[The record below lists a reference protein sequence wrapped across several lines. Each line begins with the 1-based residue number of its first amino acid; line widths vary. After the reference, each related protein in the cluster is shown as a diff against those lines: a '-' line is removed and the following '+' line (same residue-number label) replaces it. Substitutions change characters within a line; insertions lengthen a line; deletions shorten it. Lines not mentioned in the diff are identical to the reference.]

1 MGRRAARVPRNGV
14 LRVLSLFG
22 PKARLERIL
31 EFESALARAL
41 ARAGVI
47 DKSASAAIASACE
60 PSRFDLAAIERGAV
74 SAGNEAI
81 PIVEQLR
88 ALVEQTD
95 ANAVSYVHWGAT
107 SQDALDT
114 ALVLQLR
121 AAFDRYDAAA
131 TYLSNVLIALIE
143 THASTPMVGRTWL
156 QHAVP
161 TTFGFKVAGWLDAVE
176 RHRARLESA
185 RRTSCVLQFGGAV
198 GHLGALGASGPSVAA
213 ALADELRLP
222 LPAISWHST
231 RDRVVEVATTFAL
244 LTGTLGK
251 IARDVSLMAQSE
263 IAEVREPAESG
274 RGRSSTMPQKRN
286 PVGCAGVLAASL
298 RVPALASTMLSAMV
312 QEHERSLGGWQAEW
326 ETLPQICV
334 LAFDALTR
342 MTEVLACLEVNVER
356 MAENLEATNG
366 LIFAEAV
373 TFALVPRVGRAA
385 AAAIVERAMRA
396 THESGV
402 HFRHALLADGDA
414 RAHLSAS
421 DVERLFD
428 PRSHLATAASMALAV
443 AARGRRSME
452 PA

>member
-1 MGRRAARVPRNGV
+1 MGHRAPRTPRNGV
-14 LRVLSLFG
+14 LRVLTLFT
-22 PKARLERIL
+22 PVARLQRIL
-31 EFESALARAL
+31 DFESALARAL
-41 ARAGVI
+41 ARVGII
-47 DKSASAAIASACE
+47 DQSASAAITAACD
-60 PSRFDLAAIERGAV
+60 PSRFDLAAIERGAT

-88 ALVEQTD
+88 ALVEATD
-95 ANAVSYVHWGAT
+95 ANAASYVHWGAT

-121 AAFDRYDAAA
+121 GAFDRYDAAA
-131 TYLSNVLIALIE
+131 KYLSNVLIGLIE
-143 THASTPMVGRTWL
+143 KHASTPMVGRTWL

-176 RHRARLESA
+176 RHRARLASA

-198 GHLGALGASGPSVAA
+198 GNLSSLGASAA
-213 ALADELRLP
+213 AVAEALAGELQLP

-231 RDRVVEVATTFAL
+231 RDRVAEVATTFAL

-251 IARDVSLMAQSE
+251 IARDVSLMSQSE
-263 IAEVREPAESG
+263 IAEVREPAEPG

-286 PVGCAGVLAASL
+286 PVGCASVLAASV

-326 ETLPQICV
+326 ETLPQLCL
-334 LAFDALTR
+334 LAFDALLR
-342 MTEVLACLEVNVER
+342 MTEVLACLEVDVER

-373 TFALVPRVGRAA
+373 TFALVPRIGRTAA
-385 AAAIVERAMRA
+385 GAIVERAMRA
-396 THESGV
+396 MHESGV
-402 HFRHALLADGDA
+402 HFRDALLADPD
-414 RAHLSAS
+414 AHLSAS

-428 PRSHLATAASMALAV
+428 VQSHLANTASMARAV
-443 AARGRRSME
+443 AERARSPE